1 MTTAEEQTTV
11 RDCQNTG
18 LVDSRTTTLLTIG
31 TQLTA
36 CNHPVRL
43 SQKHSQS
50 RDDVGR
56 RTRNWWVCSTRH
68 ISLALQDELC
78 VYLGR
83 CGDRLLGTTML
94 WWATMDSLVTTMD
107 SYTRGYYWA
116 GLSKYHIPSGFN
128 WWIRVEIWIGK
139 LYLCEH
145 ETSLREHFM
154 TRELESVTKTLLEQR
169 GNHSQRSRTQKQT
182 S

>member
-1 MTTAEEQTTV
+1 MRGSKNKQQSETV
-11 RDCQNTG
+11 KTRAWSTVGQPN
-18 LVDSRTTTLLTIG
+18 RRTTLLTIG

-36 CNHPVRL
+36 CNQPVRL

-56 RTRNWWVCSTRH
+56 RTRNWWVRSTRH
-68 ISLALQDELC
+68 YSLALQDELC
-78 VYLGR
+78 VYLWR
-83 CGDRLLGTTML
+83 CGDQLLGTTIL
-94 WWATMDSLVTTMD
+94 WWPTMD
-107 SYTRGYYWA
+107 SYTRGYLSW
-116 GLSKYHIPSGFN
+116 LSKYHIPSGFN
-128 WWIRVEIWIGK
+128 CWIRVKIWIGK

-154 TRELESVTKTLLEQR
+154 AREVESVTKTLLEQR

>member
-1 MTTAEEQTTV
+1 MFKKWLTNPNLALTINTFFISLQRQFVKLRIRMSTADARLEEQTTV

-18 LVDSRTTTLLTIG
+18 LVDSRTTELLTIG

-36 CNHPVRL
+36 CNQPVRL

-56 RTRNWWVCSTRH
+56 RTRNWWVRSTRH
-68 ISLALQDELC
+68 YSLALRDELC

-94 WWATMDSLVTTMD
+94 LWWATMDSLVNNNG
-107 SYTRGYYWA
+107 RLYWRLFEQ
-116 GLSKYHIPSGFN
+116 GCKNI
-128 WWIRVEIWIGK
+128 
-139 LYLCEH
+139 
-145 ETSLREHFM
+145 
-154 TRELESVTKTLLEQR
+154 TLLVVSIVE
-169 GNHSQRSRTQKQT
+169 
-182 S
+182 